1 MKRGKRAVRW
11 TAALCALLC
20 LPLLLAL
27 AAHVGAGDGE
37 TAGSSAAAEPAAA
50 FERQLN
56 NRIADTLS
64 RLPLLPVTIKKVYAL
79 SEDTVVAPKPN
90 PAGYGLSW
98 DGADTR
104 PILAAAEKLLDGETL
119 LWRPELE
126 RMPGTPVRWYRDE
139 SILALAWKEVV
150 GGDAAFSFTEV
161 KLAHPSQFRRYLA
174 DNSFASPIQYPP
186 SQLAGTVQAVCAMN
200 GDFYKFRSMGTVV
213 YNRRL
218 YRMDDGRLDTC
229 YVDARGDF
237 HFFRAGTQTTA
248 EEVQRYVEDADIL
261 FSLAFGPVL
270 IDGGVDLCPE
280 TYPVGEVDRSYSR
293 ACVCQL
299 GELHYLF
306 VTVNFEGPYAGVGT
320 IRSLTDALLARGV
333 PKAYCLDGGQTST
346 LIFGGTVFNHVD
358 WGTER
363 AVSDI
368 LYCATAI
375 PETEWAGAGE
385 EAAHG

>member
-1 MKRGKRAVRW
+1 MKRGKRAVHVA
-11 TAALCALLC
+11 AALCVLLC
-20 LPLLLAL
+20 LPLLFVLVRY
-27 AAHVGAGDGE
+27 VGAGG
-37 TAGSSAAAEPAAA
+37 GAAAGRSSVSAPVAA

-56 NRIADTLS
+56 NRLADALA
-64 RLPLLPVTIKKVYAL
+64 RLPQFPVTIRKVYAL

-98 DGADTR
+98 NGADTQ
-104 PILAAAEKLLDGETL
+104 PILAAAERLLDGETL
-119 LWRPELE
+119 LWQPELE

-139 SILALAWKEVV
+139 SIVAFAWKEVV
-150 GGDAAFSFTEV
+150 GADAAYTFTEV
-161 KLAHPSQFRRYLA
+161 KVAHPSQFRRYLA

-229 YVDARGDF
+229 YVDAGGDF
-237 HFFRAGTQTTA
+237 HFVRAGAQTTA
-248 EEVQRYVEDADIL
+248 EEVRGYLEENDIL

-270 IDGGVDLCPE
+270 IENGVDVCPE
-280 TYPVGEVDRSYSR
+280 RYPVGEVDKSYSR

-299 GELHYLF
+299 GPCHYLF

-333 PKAYCLDGGQTST
+333 PMAYCLDGGQTST
-346 LIFGGTVFNHVD
+346 MLFGGTVFNHVD

-368 LYCATAI
+368 IYCATAI
-375 PETEWAGAGE
+375 PEAEWSGAGG
-385 EAAHG
+385 EAGHG

>member
-1 MKRGKRAVRW
+1 MKRSKPAVHW

-64 RLPLLPVTIKKVYAL
+64 RLPQLPVTIKKVYAL

-150 GGDAAFSFTEV
+150 GGDAAFSFTEG
-161 KLAHPSQFRRYLA
+161 KLAHPSQFRR
-174 DNSFASPIQYPP
+174 
-186 SQLAGTVQAVCAMN
+186 
-200 GDFYKFRSMGTVV
+200 
-213 YNRRL
+213 
-218 YRMDDGRLDTC
+218 
-229 YVDARGDF
+229 
-237 HFFRAGTQTTA
+237 
-248 EEVQRYVEDADIL
+248 
-261 FSLAFGPVL
+261 
-270 IDGGVDLCPE
+270 
-280 TYPVGEVDRSYSR
+280 
-293 ACVCQL
+293 
-299 GELHYLF
+299 
-306 VTVNFEGPYAGVGT
+306 
-320 IRSLTDALLARGV
+320 
-333 PKAYCLDGGQTST
+333 
-346 LIFGGTVFNHVD
+346 
-358 WGTER
+358 
-363 AVSDI
+363 
-368 LYCATAI
+368 
-375 PETEWAGAGE
+375 
-385 EAAHG
+385 